1 MSSFFK
7 ISEAGSIALHAM
19 VMLARNPGHLVRIK
33 EIADSFSFSEAH
45 LAKVLGRL
53 VKAGLIEATRGP
65 LGGYKLSVPS
75 QDISIVDIFEAIEG
89 KLQNNKCMFKISVC
103 DGSICSLGGYFSKI
117 AGEVED
123 TLSKT
128 KLSDISFNKDVFN
141 LEVV

>member
-19 VMLARNPGHLVRIK
+19 VMLSHNPGHLVRIK

-53 VKAGLIEATRGP
+53 VKSGLIDATRGP
-65 LGGYKLSVPS
+65 AGGYKLALAPE
-75 QDISIVDIFEAIEG
+75 DISVVDIYEAIEG
-89 KLQNNKCMFKISVC
+89 KLQQNKCMFNISVC
-103 DGSICSLGGYFSKI
+103 DGSICSLGGYFTKV
-117 AGEVED
+117 AGQVED

-128 KLSDISFNKDVFN
+128 KLSDISFNKATFDLKVG
-141 LEVV
+141 